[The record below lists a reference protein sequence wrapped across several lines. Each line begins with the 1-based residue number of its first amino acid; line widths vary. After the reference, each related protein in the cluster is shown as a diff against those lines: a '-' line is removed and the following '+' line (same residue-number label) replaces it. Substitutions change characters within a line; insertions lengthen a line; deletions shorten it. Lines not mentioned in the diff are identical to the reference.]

1 MYKILLFTLLSLPL
15 IAGFFPKTIHTSI
28 QSIEGNTLKL
38 NASFPKDGMSGIVIH
53 HYGKERSAI
62 TSRIIQTS
70 AKEARILRTT
80 DILQHDE
87 LPTISTSIKSK
98 DKVIGGYLYENILLL
113 APDAETYSLI
123 RSQHLKNWIHPDLFA
138 LHLSI
143 LGDAQASKE
152 NLASF
157 AKKHQVGLV
166 YIVRRNAAILLD
178 PISGKTISKKILKNL
193 PTEGKFPFYM
203 RFQDLET
210 GWFGSKVTG
219 NYYNAMERL

>member
-15 IAGFFPKTIHTSI
+15 IAGFFPKTIQTSVK
-28 QSIEGNTLKL
+28 SIEGNTLSL
-38 NASFPKDGMSGIVIH
+38 NASFPIDGMSGIVIH

-62 TSRIIQTS
+62 TSRIVQTS
-70 AKEARILRTT
+70 SKKAQMLHTIIL
-80 DILQHDE
+80 HHNK
-87 LPTISTSIKSK
+87 LPTINTSIKNR
-98 DKVIGGYLYENILLL
+98 DKVIGGYLYNNVLLL
-113 APDAETYSLI
+113 APDAETYSQI
-123 RSQHLKNWIHPDLFA
+123 RSQHFKNWIHPDLFA

-143 LGDAQASKE
+143 LGDAKATKE

-157 AKKHQVGLV
+157 AKKNQVGLV
-166 YIVRRNAAILLD
+166 YIVRRNSAVLLD
-178 PISGKTISKKILKNL
+178 PISGKVVGKKTLKGL

-219 NYYNAMERL
+219 NYYNAMESL